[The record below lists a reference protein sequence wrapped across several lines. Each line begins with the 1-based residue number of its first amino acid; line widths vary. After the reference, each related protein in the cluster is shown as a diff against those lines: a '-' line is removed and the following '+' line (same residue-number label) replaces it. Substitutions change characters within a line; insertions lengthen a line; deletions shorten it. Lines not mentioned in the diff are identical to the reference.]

1 MTASETSIV
10 HDLAYCFGESVIQT
24 GRSTTPTSIHE
35 HNLIFFFMFVS
46 MSLLFVLQQLI
57 LLNLLN
63 SIFLFSSRV
72 FEMWSI
78 MRMHAQTK

>member
-10 HDLAYCFGESVIQT
+10 HDLTYCFGESVIQT

-57 LLNLLN
+57 LLNSLN